1 MKARTPKWLR
11 WQRGQALAE
20 YWPTIPAAITLL
32 LVGGLVVQ
40 FITGSLLTTVDY
52 LNPVGFECEEKPPAY
67 VSEGPETATPMGNH
81 EIQLLSKTYDPETDR
96 TTVVYRVTNVPSPD
110 ISHWVL
116 GMPPGVRKHI
126 LSTSEPYEIVDGDPH
141 NSIVGIKFD
150 KEYGSPGGGKK
161 SSLGYALVGYSPRAE
176 VTSRDVI
183 ITLAGYYDWGVVEVG
198 LKAGTQV
205 YHNTITGP
213 VQMIDPPEGAC

>member
-67 VSEGPETATPMGNH
+67 ESEGPETATPMGNH
-81 EIQLLSKTYDPETDR
+81 EIQLLSKTYDPETNR
-96 TTVVYRVTNVPSPD
+96 TTVVYRVTNSPSPD
-110 ISHWVL
+110 ISNWVL
-116 GMPPGVRKHI
+116 GMPPGVRRHI
-126 LSTSEPYEIVDGDPH
+126 LSTSERYLTVDNDPH
-141 NSIVGIKFD
+141 TGITGIKF
-150 KEYGSPGGGKK
+150 ETGFRSWEP
-161 SSLGYALVGYSPRAE
+161 SLSGYALVGYSPRAE

-183 ITLAGYYDWGVVEVG
+183 ITLAGYYEWGVVEVG